1 MSSAAATRAT
11 VETWCMFCVQVEYQL
26 EFAEWAAASGL
37 EDGAAVAN
45 QLLLEAAQILQQH
58 ELDLTGVCGIRHAL
72 VLPTHQL
79 PLFFSRE

>member
-1 MSSAAATRAT
+1 
-11 VETWCMFCVQVEYQL
+11 VFCVQVEYQL

-58 ELDLTGVCGIRHAL
+58 ELDLTGVWKE
-72 VLPTHQL
+72 THSFPPNTSTSSIFPRDL
-79 PLFFSRE
+79 